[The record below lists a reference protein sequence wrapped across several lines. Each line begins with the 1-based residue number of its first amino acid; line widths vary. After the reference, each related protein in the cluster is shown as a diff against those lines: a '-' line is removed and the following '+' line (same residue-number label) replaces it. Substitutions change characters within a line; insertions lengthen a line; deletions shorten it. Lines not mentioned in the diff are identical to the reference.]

1 MRATA
6 AEEEIMT
13 LIVDISLAGT
23 DAVADLVQAL
33 AEFEP
38 DPAGEG
44 STELAAAACDTAD
57 DPQWIVW
64 VDADAEA
71 VWAAVELAQI
81 GAGWHV

>member
-1 MRATA
+1 
-6 AEEEIMT
+6 MT
-13 LIVDISLAGT
+13 LSVDVSLAGT
-23 DAVADLVQAL
+23 DEVGDPVQEL

-44 STELAAAACDTAD
+44 GADAPAACDTAD

-64 VDADAEA
+64 VDADEEA
-71 VWAAVELAQI
+71 VWAAVELMQI